1 MDGAAGR
8 RGPDDESG
16 TGVQTRAGMS
26 LNIQTK
32 QGCTIRAIISQS
44 RAGGLWIHSQRVYS
58 VQTPWLHQR
67 GRTGSRAVYSIPSG
81 IFNVINGH
89 F

>member
-32 QGCTIRAIISQS
+32 QGCTIRAITSQG
-44 RAGGLWIHSQRVYS
+44 RAGGLLIHSQLVYS
-58 VQTPWLHQR
+58 VQQGL
-67 GRTGSRAVYSIPSG
+67 TGSRAVYSIP
-81 IFNVINGH
+81 NVIAGH
-89 F
+89 C